1 MAEVDNIDVFE
12 TGDPHIEEV
21 RAQLTGSTSTYT
33 LQKIDRIRRLIITV
47 EGTNSLT
54 YTFSGST
61 ITLTGTNDDRV
72 NISVVGEK

>member
-33 LQKIDRIRRLIITV
+33 LQKINTIRRLIVTV